1 LLYNKRYIGI
11 EAKHNRGCV
20 RDRMS
25 LRSLVTTRLSYS
37 FFTMCI
43 YLYFCILYNRKA
55 FQLNNYSVGEVWSL
69 RKKII
74 IIVAVTVVFLA
85 IVVECF
91 VGLQGVH

>member
-1 LLYNKRYIGI
+1 
-11 EAKHNRGCV
+11 
-20 RDRMS
+20 
-25 LRSLVTTRLSYS
+25 
-37 FFTMCI
+37 MCI
-43 YLYFCILYNRKA
+43 YLCDFLYNRKA
-55 FQLNNYSVGEVWSL
+55 SELNNYSVGEVWSL